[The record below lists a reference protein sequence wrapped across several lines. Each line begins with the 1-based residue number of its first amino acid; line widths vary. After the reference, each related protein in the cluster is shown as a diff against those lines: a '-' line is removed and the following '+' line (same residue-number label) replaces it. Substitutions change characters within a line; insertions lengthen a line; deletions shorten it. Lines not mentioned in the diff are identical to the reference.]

1 MRTYKKINRVVNHS
15 DVKELDP
22 SAQQKKTRGGEIEEM
37 EVEEGKKRKMN
48 EEEAL
53 SGANAYV

>member
-1 MRTYKKINRVVNHS
+1 MSSPSPQYGPERTTEE
-15 DVKELDP
+15 KEG
-22 SAQQKKTRGGEIEEM
+22 RGGEIEEM